1 MFKVRTTTSP
11 CSTSTRMYRS
21 PPAHGESRAQPSF
34 LWISSNPSTY
44 LLEERRLQSFRK
56 VLSNNCNDGGNVQ
69 ESNFICIE

>member
-21 PPAHGESRAQPSF
+21 PPAHDESRAQPSF

-44 LLEERRLQSFRK
+44 LLVLWRMRRFVEVAKGRWHFYL
-56 VLSNNCNDGGNVQ
+56 C
-69 ESNFICIE
+69 